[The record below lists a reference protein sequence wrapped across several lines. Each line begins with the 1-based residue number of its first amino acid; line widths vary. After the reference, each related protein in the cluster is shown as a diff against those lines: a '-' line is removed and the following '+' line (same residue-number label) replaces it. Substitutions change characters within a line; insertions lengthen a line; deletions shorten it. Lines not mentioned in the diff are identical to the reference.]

1 MKVYDLLHFISR
13 EMMHWT
19 AIFTMNCSCD
29 KKEDNITE
37 KIKLSFF
44 CTGFDFTQIFSI
56 ETGVFVSIQKKFNY
70 YLSYSWLSYSSL
82 SLSLSSFL
90 VSIYIFNFSMF
101 LSLLNLSF
109 FLSFLLYLYLIFF
122 IFIFTK
128 SFIVSH
134 TLVHPEISLYLR
146 VYTLPLPNCPVLVSI
161 GSCSSLSPPRLG
173 KLSDLTRPVKC
184 MV

>member
-1 MKVYDLLHFISR
+1 MKGYDLLHFISR

-19 AIFTMNCSCD
+19 AIFMMNCSCD

-109 FLSFLLYLYLIFF
+109 FLSYFICISSFSFLFLLKALLFHIHLSTPKFPFIYAFIHYLYL
-122 IFIFTK
+122 TA
-128 SFIVSH
+128 
-134 TLVHPEISLYLR
+134 LSL
-146 VYTLPLPNCPVLVSI
+146 
-161 GSCSSLSPPRLG
+161 
-173 KLSDLTRPVKC
+173 
-184 MV
+184 